1 VIRILSYEHSWRKG
15 YRISK
20 INLWREAV
28 LALSHIWLTRGGKK
42 KIIKTVLISKILAVI
57 WESKQT
63 SRYFGYRYDIP
74 NTENNFSLGGKEE
87 ATNVCT
93 S

>member
-20 INLWREAV
+20 INLLREAV
-28 LALSHIWLTRGGKK
+28 LALSHIWLTRKK
-42 KIIKTVLISKILAVI
+42 KIKAVLISKILAVI

-63 SRYFGYRYDIP
+63 SRYFG
-74 NTENNFSLGGKEE
+74 
-87 ATNVCT
+87 
-93 S
+93 